1 MQPPQARQIGAVRPF
16 RGHRPARAGARRR
29 TAVPAMAHAER
40 LQEYNCANAIVRL
53 GGRYAPPERVTVFHG
68 TTDDNLRRSIDFARR
83 PPEGLHADDIE
94 RALQSGNRY
103 AARVLIWA
111 RSGDMRHLA
120 LMETC
125 RRRLAANGP
134 AGAPGN
140 IAGRRADKGSAGDSA
155 NGTATNSANET
166 ATNSANGTAINSENS
181 TARNSASE
189 TAHYRANGAAHRA
202 DKGKA
207 RAPANWTARASGRGT
222 AEGSENSR
230 PDATADNAPK
240 GYLVCPT
247 CGNIYPAECSR
258 FLLPLLPDRRAEIR
272 RVRRVTRRRSRI
284 FTRLSRAARPNR
296 PERIPSARRIRTAR
310 HGSGAWFCRGN
321 RCRRSSR
328 PHGAGPAARNRRS
341 ADHRGNY

>member
-1 MQPPQARQIGAVRPF
+1 MKLRLGLILLLFAASAGILVWMYYAATREPRSPKGSPWAETLADLDACCRRKHVKSVQYDHFAGIAADEKRHTAERLF
-16 RGHRPARAGARRR
+16 R
-29 TAVPAMAHAER
+29 AMAHAER

-134 AGAPGN
+134 ADARN
-140 IAGRRADKGSAGDSA
+140 EIAGRRAN
-155 NGTATNSANET
+155 NGTAGVP
-166 ATNSANGTAINSENS
+166 ANG
-181 TARNSASE
+181 
-189 TAHYRANGAAHRA
+189 
-202 DKGKA
+202 
-207 RAPANWTARASGRGT
+207 TARASGRGT

-247 CGNIYPAECSR
+247 CGNIYPAGCSDSYCPCCLTDGRR
-258 FLLPLLPDRRAEIR
+258 FVAFE
-272 RVRRVTRRRSRI
+272 
-284 FTRLSRAARPNR
+284 
-296 PERIPSARRIRTAR
+296 E
-310 HGSGAWFCRGN
+310 
-321 RCRRSSR
+321 
-328 PHGAGPAARNRRS
+328 
-341 ADHRGNY
+341 

>member
-1 MQPPQARQIGAVRPF
+1 MKNSFPLAQKMLPEIYSTVDMIMKGRPLLVLLLFAASAVILAGMYYAATREGNDDTAGQMGRRAVGPRRMQPPQARQIGAVRPF
-16 RGHRPARAGARRR
+16 RGHRRQEREHDAERLFR
-29 TAVPAMAHAER
+29 AMAHAER

-53 GGRYAPPERVTVFHG
+53 GGRYAPPEHVTVFRG

-83 PPEGLHADDIE
+83 PREGLHADDIE

-134 AGAPGN
+134 ADARN
-140 IAGRRADKGSAGDSA
+140 EIAGRRAN
-155 NGTATNSANET
+155 NGTAGVP
-166 ATNSANGTAINSENS
+166 ANG
-181 TARNSASE
+181 
-189 TAHYRANGAAHRA
+189 
-202 DKGKA
+202 
-207 RAPANWTARASGRGT
+207 TARASGRGT

-247 CGNIYPAECSR
+247 CGNIYPAGCSDSYCPCCLTDGRR
-258 FLLPLLPDRRAEIR
+258 FVAFE
-272 RVRRVTRRRSRI
+272 
-284 FTRLSRAARPNR
+284 
-296 PERIPSARRIRTAR
+296 E
-310 HGSGAWFCRGN
+310 
-321 RCRRSSR
+321 
-328 PHGAGPAARNRRS
+328 
-341 ADHRGNY
+341 